1 MAWFGSNNQVVA
13 PGDQEMALAG
23 VLVPGPGAAATAR
36 PRKRKHSAGEPPANE
51 NAMDVD
57 GTEMSY
63 FLGRHAGYPDELN
76 VLIKPMRCELCKAT
90 MTSCKSAEDHYYSR
104 GHDRQ
109 VAAWITKTYPE
120 RGFQMTPG
128 RIGTTAYHCKV
139 CDLSLSSASH
149 ARQHYGG
156 RKHKLVESKFSRTSG
171 ASYCDTSGDWVHV
184 HTPEAKLK
192 DLSFLADA
200 TRSELP
206 EDCPQP
212 EALTLNHA
220 NRPAT
225 VEEHAEASS
234 KVECSL
240 CQIKVTS
247 SGQMEMHVKGVK
259 HQKNLRKVSM
269 EPDIEMDSVPS
280 EGSIAASL
288 GEELSAADQSMYRT
302 PTGGYYCEL
311 CKKLMNHATTLQQH
325 LCGKKHLK
333 TVRQHAEQ
341 SSQ

>member
-1 MAWFGSNNQVVA
+1 MAFGSNNQVVA
-13 PGDQEMALAG
+13 LGDQEMALAG
-23 VLVPGPGAAATAR
+23 VLVPGLAATTTAR
-36 PRKRKHSAGEPPANE
+36 PRKRKHSAGEPTANE

-57 GTEMSY
+57 GNEMNY

-120 RGFQMTPG
+120 RGLQMTPG

-156 RKHKLVESKFSRTSG
+156 RKHKLVESKFSRTS
-171 ASYCDTSGDWVHV
+171 DTSGGDWVR
-184 HTPEAKLK
+184 TDTKLK
-192 DLSFLADA
+192 DLSFLNDIA
-200 TRSELP
+200 RSELP
-206 EDCPQP
+206 AEEPL
-212 EALTLNHA
+212 ALTLNQA
-220 NRPAT
+220 NRPAV
-225 VEEHAEASS
+225 VEENAEASRR
-234 KVECSL
+234 VECSL

-247 SGQMEMHVKGVK
+247 SGQMEMHVKGAK
-259 HQKNLRKVSM
+259 HQKNLRKMSM
-269 EPDIEMDSVPS
+269 EPDIEMDAAPDVS

-302 PTGGYYCEL
+302 PTGGYYCEP

-325 LCGKKHLK
+325 LCGKKHLR
-333 TVRQHAEQ
+333 TVRLHAEQ